1 MYLSCLVVEN
11 REVLPGPCYKY
22 MYRKPNQGHAK
33 TTTGRVKENLN
44 VEEKDVMFMFML
56 I

>member
-1 MYLSCLVVEN
+1 MYLSCLVVETQ
-11 REVLPGPCYKY
+11 EVPLGPCNGY
-22 MYRKPNQGHAK
+22 MYRKPNHGHAK
-33 TTTGRVKENLN
+33 ATTGRVKGNSN